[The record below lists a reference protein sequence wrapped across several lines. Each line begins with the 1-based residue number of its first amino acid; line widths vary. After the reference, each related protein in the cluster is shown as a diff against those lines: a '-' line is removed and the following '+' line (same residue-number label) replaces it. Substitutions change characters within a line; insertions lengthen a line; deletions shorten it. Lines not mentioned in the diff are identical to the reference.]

1 MGLPGLI
8 GDSFF
13 RVLDT
18 SKDGYLDNTE
28 FINGLSSLYFGEFE
42 DKLKFVFEMYDFDTN
57 GIISKEDIRTMLS
70 YVPLSTIAESTAKK
84 EGLFTQLG
92 GGFDAYF
99 DRIQVQNDL
108 IQLFNITLKD
118 KSTISLDEFRT
129 IVSKSSSDMFLCI
142 FMLIREKLPSL
153 EAFLNYKK
161 DYKPTIATADG
172 SHSAVLASP
181 RMSKLSPSMSV
192 LSRSPYLKSIVG
204 KGTKLTPSDLFKQYL
219 PVQQPQ
225 KGKISLPVFEEIPHT
240 EDEMPENISIPVME
254 LNKNNIASLNE
265 PQESSGENLGG
276 VKRLPNVSFVAKNP
290 EFEKM
295 GKTELLMSP
304 SAFLEKRKITTSMA
318 ICSCGKLCEIGKV
331 QCSECLS
338 KGKDIHGYLYL
349 KQDSKLKRYWIKL
362 TNSCLF
368 SKILIQFTIPTLIQ
382 HILKCQH

>member
-18 SKDGYLDNTE
+18 SKDGYLDTTE
-28 FINGLSSLYFGEFE
+28 FINGLSTLYFGEFE
-42 DKLKFVFEMYDFDTN
+42 DKLKFVFEMYDFDAN

-70 YVPLSTIAESTAKK
+70 YVPLSTIAESTSKK
-84 EGLFTQLG
+84 EGLFTSLG
-92 GGFDAYF
+92 GGDAYF

-118 KSTISLDEFRT
+118 KNAITIEDFRS
-129 IVSKSSSDMFLCI
+129 IVSKSSSDMFLCL

-161 DYKPTIATADG
+161 DYKPATTTTDG

-219 PVQQPQ
+219 PTPQAQPT

-254 LNKNNIASLNE
+254 LNKNNIATLNE
-265 PQESSGENLGG
+265 PQETNAENLGG

-295 GKTELLMSP
+295 GKTELLLSP

-338 KGKDIHGYLYL
+338 KGKDIHGFLYL

-362 TNSCLF
+362 TNSSMF
-368 SKILIQFTIPTLIQ
+368 SMLIT
-382 HILKCQH
+382 

>member
-13 RVLDT
+13 RVIDT
-18 SKDGYLDNTE
+18 SKDGYLDHTE
-28 FINGLSSLYFGEFE
+28 FINGLSTLYFGEFE
-42 DKLKFVFEMYDFDTN
+42 DKLKFVFEMYDFDAN

-118 KSTISLDEFRT
+118 KTSISLDDFRS

-153 EAFLNYKK
+153 QAFLNYKK
-161 DYKPTIATADG
+161 DYKPATAPSTDG

-219 PVQQPQ
+219 PSQPQ
-225 KGKISLPVFEEIPHT
+225 PQPSEKGKIVLPRFEEIPHA

-254 LNKNNIASLNE
+254 LNKNNIASLNAPSE
-265 PQESSGENLGG
+265 IITENLGG

-304 SAFLEKRKITTSMA
+304 SAFLEKRKITSSMA

-349 KQDSKLKRYWIKL
+349 KQDSKLKRFWIKL
-362 TNSCLF
+362 TNSSLF
-368 SKILIQFTIPTLIQ
+368 SIEIN
-382 HILKCQH
+382 